1 MVLKCDNFYKF
12 EEYSGFA
19 LWLFTEKTGN
29 KEELDFMKTENFK
42 NTLLDMLDSAGVKVD
57 GNNPWDIKI
66 HDERFYNRV
75 LAQRSLG
82 LGEAYMDGWWD
93 CQKLD
98 EFFYRIQRSQIDN
111 KVKPGMLL
119 LFEALFARVINMQA
133 KSRAF
138 QVGERHYDLGNEL
151 FVNMLDK
158 LMIYSCGYWKDAQTL
173 DEAQANKLDL
183 ICRKLGLQPGMKILD
198 IGCGWSGLA
207 KYAAEKY
214 QVKVVGITVSKEQV
228 DLGKTFCEGL
238 PIEIRLQDYRDVNE
252 KFDRIVSVGMIEHV
266 GYKNY
271 RTYMDVVNRC
281 LNDDGLFLLHTIG
294 GDKSVTSVD
303 PWMNRYIFPNG
314 MLPSIKQLGNAFE
327 GVFVMEDWHN
337 FSADYDKTLMAWY
350 RNLTGNWDKIKAN
363 YNERFHRMWNYYLLS
378 CAGAFRS
385 RRIQLWQ
392 IVLAKHGILGGYKSI
407 R

>member
-1 MVLKCDNFYKF
+1 M
-12 EEYSGFA
+12 
-19 LWLFTEKTGN
+19 KTG
-29 KEELDFMKTENFK
+29 NFK
-42 NTLLDMLDSAGVKVD
+42 NTLQIMLDSAGVKID
-57 GNNPWDIKI
+57 GISPWDIKI

-93 CQKLD
+93 CEKLD
-98 EFFYRIQRSQIDN
+98 EFFYRMQRSQIDN
-111 KVKPGMLL
+111 QVKPGMAL
-119 LFEALFARVINMQA
+119 LFEALFARVINLQS
-133 KSRAF
+133 KGRAF
-138 QVGERHYDLGNEL
+138 QVGEKHYDLGNEL

-158 LMIYSCGYWKDAQTL
+158 RMIYSCGYWKDAQTL

-198 IGCGWSGLA
+198 IGCGWSGFS

-228 DLGKTFCEGL
+228 DWGKTFCEGL
-238 PIEIRLQDYRDVNE
+238 PIEIRLQDYREVDE

-281 LNDDGLFLLHTIG
+281 LNDEGLFLLHTIG

-314 MLPSIKQLGNAFE
+314 MLPSIKQLGSAFE

-378 CAGAFRS
+378 CAGAFRA

-392 IVLAKHGILGGYKSI
+392 VVVSKKGVIGGYKSI